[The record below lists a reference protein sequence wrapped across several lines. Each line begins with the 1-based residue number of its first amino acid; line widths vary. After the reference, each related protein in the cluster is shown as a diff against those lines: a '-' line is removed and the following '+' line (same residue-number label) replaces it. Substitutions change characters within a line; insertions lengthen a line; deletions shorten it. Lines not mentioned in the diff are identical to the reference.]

1 MTLAAESEHTVAT
14 GHPEA
19 HPDLR
24 PFGLITFLVSEGM
37 LFGGL
42 FACYLMSR
50 AGTVE
55 WPPEGSELELLLPTV
70 NTLILISSS
79 FVIHQADGAIA
90 REDIRSTQRWL
101 LLTFAMGAVFLGGQ
115 VYEYQHLA
123 FGLTTNLFASGFYV
137 LTGFHGLHVAIGLA
151 IIAGVLLRSRQP
163 GAFLGGKH
171 FGVLAASIYWHFVD
185 VVWVVLFGIV
195 YLLQ

>member
-1 MTLAAESEHTVAT
+1 MTLAAENAQTVAV
-14 GHPEA
+14 GHHEA

-37 LFGGL
+37 LFGGF

-50 AGTVE
+50 AGTLD
-55 WPPEGSELELLLPTV
+55 WPPAGSELELLLPTL
-70 NTLILISSS
+70 NTLILIGSS

-90 REDIRSTQRWL
+90 REDIRATQKWL
-101 LLTFAMGAVFLGGQ
+101 LLTFAMGTVFLAGQ

-171 FGVLAASIYWHFVD
+171 FGIVAASIYWHFVD